1 MKQEEMEFVAKQ
13 INRLADLNIFENT
26 RKREYI
32 EARSLFCL
40 ISYRIA
46 KQTYANIA
54 RFFEQNGKSS
64 DHATVLHS
72 LKNYEIYSRYNPN
85 LELWFNEI
93 IENIKDVTKSQKIEL
108 LYHKMKHLNK
118 NNLTILSDFINDV
131 NEEQQEQ
138 EFADDYVKDYETE
151 ELEEI
156 QTLEYINETTEN

>member
-1 MKQEEMEFVAKQ
+1 MKQEEMEFVARQ
-13 INRLADLNIFENT
+13 INRLAGLNIFENT

-85 LELWFNEI
+85 LEIWFNEI
-93 IENIKDVTKSQKIEL
+93 IENIKDQTKTQKIEL
-108 LYHKMKHLNK
+108 LYHKIKHLSK
-118 NNLTILSDFINDV
+118 NNLTILSDFITDI
-131 NEEQQEQ
+131 NEEQHEQ
-138 EFADDYVKDYETE
+138 KFADEYVKDYETE